1 MKIHVLSGFDNLDHV
16 NAKDLKRLI
25 AHGNISAFKRSD
37 GWVNVDYGS
46 IRGHG
51 GDYNGPER
59 REIQQKPLDEINGFH
74 YCVLQGKMQ

>member
-1 MKIHVLSGFDNLDHV
+1 MKIHVLSGFDYVDHV

-37 GWVNVDYGS
+37 GWVKVEDDS
-46 IRGHG
+46 IRGDG

-59 REIQQKPLDEINGFH
+59 REIQQRPLDEINGFH
-74 YCVLQGKMQ
+74 YCVLQGKMK